1 MTMIHQSIEDQIHAA
16 EEQLRLAM
24 LAADVESLDAL
35 IGPELVF
42 TTHFGAVISKQDDLD
57 AYRSG
62 ALRFQSIEPSERRVL
77 VLDGVA
83 YVAVRIRAS
92 GEFAAAPFA
101 ADLRFSRVWQR
112 SAAQVWRVVAGQ
124 VTAVQA

>member
-1 MTMIHQSIEDQIHAA
+1 MTTPQEIAAQIHAA
-16 EEQLRLAM
+16 EERLRLAM
-24 LAADVESLDAL
+24 LAADLESLDAL
-35 IGPELVF
+35 IAPELVF
-42 TTHFGAVISKQDDLD
+42 TTHLGTLISKQDDLD

-62 ALRFQSIEPSERRVL
+62 ALRFQSIEPAEQRVL
-77 VLDGVA
+77 VLQGAA
-83 YVAVRIRAS
+83 YVAVRMRVA
-92 GEFAAAPFA
+92 GVLAAVPFA

>member
-1 MTMIHQSIEDQIHAA
+1 MTTPQEIAAQIHAA

-24 LAADVESLDAL
+24 LAADLESLDAL
-35 IGPELVF
+35 IAPELVF
-42 TTHFGAVISKQDDLD
+42 TTHLGTLISKQDDLD

-62 ALRFQSIEPSERRVL
+62 ALRFQSIEPAEQRVL
-77 VLDGVA
+77 VLQGAA
-83 YVAVRIRAS
+83 YVAVRMRVA
-92 GEFAAAPFA
+92 GVLAAVPFA